1 MERRHR
7 RTKREKL
14 EDELLKTEE
23 AIEQYTEAIA
33 TMEERRQSL
42 LEEIEAEHVREVTK
56 LLKEK
61 NLSVEQLKNLLGGT
75 RCIGKNIGM
84 AGKIEIYPC
93 HFYKYRPI

>member
-7 RTKREKL
+7 RTRQEKL

-33 TMEERRQSL
+33 VLREKRQSL
-42 LEEIEAEHVREVTK
+42 MEEIEAEHMREVTK

-61 NLSVEQLKNLLGGT
+61 NLSVEQLKNLLGGLT
-75 RCIGKNIGM
+75 SEDILEQG
-84 AGKIEIYPC
+84 A
-93 HFYKYRPI
+93 

>member
-7 RTKREKL
+7 RTRREKL

-42 LEEIEAEHVREVTK
+42 LEEIEAEHIREVTK

-61 NLSVEQLKNLLGGT
+61 NLSVEQLKNLLG
-75 RCIGKNIGM
+75 
-84 AGKIEIYPC
+84 EITPEDLMEQQGA
-93 HFYKYRPI
+93 

>member
-56 LLKEK
+56 LLKAFCRK
-61 NLSVEQLKNLLGGT
+61 AL
-75 RCIGKNIGM
+75 
-84 AGKIEIYPC
+84 
-93 HFYKYRPI
+93 